1 MKITFYGHA
10 CIGIEVSGKRIL
22 VDPFI
27 SANPKASHVNI
38 NELKPDFVL
47 ITHAHQDHTLDVEYI
62 MQNNPNAIIVSNAE
76 IATYYIAK
84 GFNCHM
90 MNHGGSWDF
99 GTSPKGEL
107 AKRFGTVKYVNA
119 IHSSSFADGTY
130 GGNPGGFVIEGEHK
144 NIYIAGDTALTMD
157 MKLIP
162 MRTKLDLAILP
173 IGSNFTMDVED
184 AIIASDFVDCDKILG
199 YHYDTFGYIEINHE
213 EAIKKFFDK
222 GKDLMLLNIGESI
235 EL

>member
-10 CIGIEVSGKRIL
+10 SLGIEVGGKTII

-27 SANPKASHVNI
+27 TGNPLASSIDINTLKADYI
-38 NELKPDFVL
+38 LL
-47 ITHAHQDHTLDVEYI
+47 THAHGDHVLDVE
-62 MQNNPNAIIVSNAE
+62 AIAKRTQATIVSNAE
-76 IATYYIAK
+76 IASYYAK
-84 GFNCHM
+84 LGFQAHP
-90 MNHGGSWDF
+90 MNHGGSWNFEF
-99 GTSPKGEL
+99 GK
-107 AKRFGTVKYVNA
+107 VKYVNA
-119 IHSSSFADGTY
+119 VHSSSFPDGSN

-173 IGSNFTMDVED
+173 IGSNFTMDTED
-184 AIIASDFVDCDKILG
+184 AIIASDFLECDKILG
-199 YHYDTFGYIEINHE
+199 YHFDTFGYIEINHE
-213 EAIKKFFDK
+213 ESIKKFFAK
-222 GKDLMLLNIGESI
+222 GKDLMLLQIGESI